1 MDRQRREF
9 VHKLALGSG
18 VCAAAALGLGT
29 TLSAH
34 AASGD
39 TRFKADNVEKILAEI
54 GAKNAKPSE
63 AIMLD
68 TPEVASNGAMV
79 PVEVKSD
86 IPGTDYIAL
95 IADNNPFP
103 LLAEFDV
110 MDGAVAYVSARIK
123 MRKTSSVRAVV
134 RANGQFYM
142 ADNEVK
148 VTIGGCGG

>member
-1 MDRQRREF
+1 MDRQRRDF
-9 VHKLALGSG
+9 VQKLALGSG
-18 VCAAAALGLGT
+18 VCAVAALGLGT
-29 TLSAH
+29 PLTAH
-34 AASGD
+34 ASSDD
-39 TRFKADNVEKILAEI
+39 TRFKSDNIEKILAEI
-54 GAKNAKPSE
+54 GAKDAKPSK

-95 IADNNPFP
+95 IADKNPFP

-123 MRKTSSVRAVV
+123 MRETSRVRAVV
-134 RANGQFYM
+134 KANGQFYM
-142 ADNEVK
+142 VDNEVK